1 MMPSGH
7 KIGPNCKYALQKIRS
22 LQVITFISPLGQNR
36 KPEGA
41 KTSKIPL
48 SHKKTPT
55 SNEGMYSSTGYQQ
68 FQHYSSGYWQHKKT
82 CRC

>member
-7 KIGPNCKYALQKIRS
+7 KIGPNCKYAYQKIGS
-22 LQVITFISPLGQNR
+22 LQVIAFISPLVKNR
-36 KPEGA
+36 KPEVA

-48 SHKKTPT
+48 SHRTTPT
-55 SNEGMYSSTGYQQ
+55 SNEGTYSSTGYQQ
-68 FQHYSSGYWQHKKT
+68 FQHYSSGSWQHQKT